1 MTVSP
6 ARLTFTAPGQT
17 RTFHVRIQAKVG
29 ASTGAW
35 TTGSLTWTGPGGTV
49 RSPVAVRPQEL
60 GVPSSVSGSGTSG
73 KLDVAVDSGVTGRIA
88 LEASGLAPAQRLH
101 DPSGTQSGPTGSL
114 APNREYAMQIN
125 VPANEKALVVDVA
138 PRDGAS
144 DLALELERIGDGGKR
159 TVIDVKITPSPSE
172 RIVVQAPEAGEY
184 VATVAAESVA
194 GSAAMTGF
202 DLTRYDVVASG
213 GQGAFATTPVQLPVQ
228 RGKKA
233 TYEASWSGLAVGS
246 RYLGLLSY
254 SGSDATTLFDIT
266 VPADSTAPSASA
278 PLAATS
284 YRIRR

>member
-1 MTVSP
+1 
-6 ARLTFTAPGQT
+6 
-17 RTFHVRIQAKVG
+17 
-29 ASTGAW
+29 
-35 TTGSLTWTGPGGTV
+35 
-49 RSPVAVRPQEL
+49 
-60 GVPSSVSGSGTSG
+60 
-73 KLDVAVDSGVTGRIA
+73 
-88 LEASGLAPAQRLH
+88 
-101 DPSGTQSGPTGSL
+101 
-114 APNREYAMQIN
+114 
-125 VPANEKALVVDVA
+125 
-138 PRDGAS
+138 
-144 DLALELERIGDGGKR
+144 
-159 TVIDVKITPSPSE
+159 
-172 RIVVQAPEAGEY
+172 
-184 VATVAAESVA
+184 
-194 GSAAMTGF
+194 MTGF